1 MKTLLFVFVAMT
13 LSSTVFATDIKT
25 PTETRE
31 YNQYTS
37 ILEGQVGWAEEVLDE
52 YIEDK
57 LGCSKVRFNLNLI
70 KEPGLFS
77 KGKFTLNLTAKCTET
92 FSDFKYKF
100 YDGYDE
106 DYTTLDISFVLNGK
120 TIKKKFETRAWY

>member
-1 MKTLLFVFVAMT
+1 MKTFLLALAAIT
-13 LSSTVFATDIKT
+13 LSLNAFATDIKT

-31 YNQYTS
+31 YKQYTE
-37 ILEGQVGWAEEVLDE
+37 ILEGQVNWAQDVLDE
-52 YIEDK
+52 YIEEA
-57 LGCSKVRFNLNLI
+57 LGCSRVRFNLNLI
-70 KEPGLFS
+70 SEPGIFS

-106 DYTTLDISFVLNGK
+106 DYTTLNISFVKNGK
-120 TIKKKFETRAWY
+120 VTKKKFETRAWY